1 MGYWAYDVEWINLL
15 DLEIN
20 EWITP
25 IPVIIFFIVF
35 IFMIDI
41 IRDHWT
47 TTKNKQ
53 YLLLMGIN
61 KINTKSV
68 GQLPRLSKFQTVCFV
83 LLNLLVI
90 QICNKT
96 CTPLALRNN
105 RENDSNLIITSL
117 VFFNFCTSFF
127 GKEYSILQ

>member
-1 MGYWAYDVEWINLL
+1 M
-15 DLEIN
+15 N
-20 EWITP
+20 EALQ
-25 IPVIIFFIVF
+25 IPVIIFFIIF

-47 TTKNKQ
+47 TTKNIQ

-61 KINTKSV
+61 KINIKSV

-83 LLNLLVI
+83 LLHLLVI

-96 CTPLALRNN
+96 CTPLALCTN
-105 RENDSNLIITSL
+105 RENDFNLIITSL
-117 VFFNFCTSFF
+117 VFLYFCTPFLM
-127 GKEYSILQ
+127 KSILLYNNQVIRYELLTLSRIHNII